1 MNLVFSENT
10 GEYLN
15 KKSEKSIESSNLN
28 QIKES
33 SENIYETNPI
43 DKEIK

>member
-28 QIKES
+28 QIEES
-33 SENIYETNPI
+33 IENIYEINSI
-43 DKEIK
+43 NKEIK

>member
-1 MNLVFSENT
+1 MKLVFSENN

-28 QIKES
+28 QIE
-33 SENIYETNPI
+33 ENTGNIYETNLI
-43 DKEIK
+43 DKETL

>member
-1 MNLVFSENT
+1 MKLVFSENN

-15 KKSEKSIESSNLN
+15 RKSEKSIKSSNLK
-28 QIKES
+28 QIQEIS
-33 SENIYETNPI
+33 QNINEANSI